1 MKSSGSMMT
10 EAARVSVQIMSF
22 VMAVSP
28 SSATASERIAAH
40 MDSPRRLSITV
51 YVSVSSAAFSS
62 CARDA
67 NEISRAARRCG
78 VSAISAKRA
87 GFTSIAVFA
96 GAVEVV
102 RAGAALAAE
111 FAFGAVLALET
122 DPGVDCVPN
131 PFPFDMSF
139 FTNPFESIFNPFEV
153 DGILFAT
160 GICQC
165 WAGNLQGLT
174 KADVQPE

>member
-1 MKSSGSMMT
+1 M
-10 EAARVSVQIMSF
+10 
-22 VMAVSP
+22 
-28 SSATASERIAAH
+28 
-40 MDSPRRLSITV
+40 TV

-67 NEISRAARRCG
+67 SEISRAARRCG

-87 GFTSIAVFA
+87 GFTSIAFFA
-96 GAVEVV
+96 GAVELV

-111 FAFGAVLALET
+111 FVFVE
-122 DPGVDCVPN
+122 GVDCVPN
-131 PFPFDMSF
+131 PFPFDVF
-139 FTNPFESIFNPFEV
+139 LASIFIPFGV

-165 WAGNLQGLT
+165 WAGNLQGLI